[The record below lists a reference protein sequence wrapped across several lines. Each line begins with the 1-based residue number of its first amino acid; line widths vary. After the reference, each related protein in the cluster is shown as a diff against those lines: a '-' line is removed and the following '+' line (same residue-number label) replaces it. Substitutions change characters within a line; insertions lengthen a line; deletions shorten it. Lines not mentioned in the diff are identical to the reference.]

1 MYLLVAG
8 YYTEIISYLVGPSG
22 SVTLYN
28 NNPWD
33 NFVGDQ
39 VKQRLI
45 DNRLPNVK
53 ALTVEPAELSEVTEQ
68 YDSAIFI
75 LGMHD
80 LYYEDKANGWPLID
94 VGSFL
99 ANIHRLVAPGGTL
112 GVIDHNAAPG
122 SDPAIVGQA
131 LHRIDPARIIKVL
144 ESVGFK
150 LEDQSDVLRNPN
162 DDLTGLVFNPE
173 FRWQS
178 DRSVLRF
185 RRES

>member
-1 MYLLVAG
+1 MLFR
-8 YYTEIISYLVGPSG
+8 SYLVGPSG

-45 DNRLPNVK
+45 DNRLPNVE

-68 YDSAIFI
+68 YDSAIFM

-122 SDPAIVGQA
+122 PDPAIVGQA

-144 ESVGFK
+144 ESDGFK